1 MKFNVKHNSLNTFF
15 GINDKDR
22 RDVSVFNLLR
32 DVVIIPIRPDLKVG
46 DDVVFEIED
55 ELRSTPRPVLSV
67 YDYKVDYYDEVS
79 FQLTLQSH
87 EVTHPGK

>member
-1 MKFNVKHNSLNTFF
+1 MKFNVKHSSLNTFF
-15 GINDKDR
+15 GINDKER

-32 DVVIIPIRPDLKVG
+32 DVIIIPIRPDLKVG

-55 ELRSTPRPVLSV
+55 ELRSTPRLVLSV
-67 YDYKVDYYDEVS
+67 YAYKVDYYDEVS

-87 EVTHPGK
+87 EVTKPGK